1 MNETELILQG
11 FSIELSKIT
20 IAINEMKA
28 EVHTKSKYDELPEWI
43 NINLAAKLK
52 GGCSPDT
59 IKNKLFLQPCC
70 GTNYKTIGGRKC
82 WRKDD
87 VITWV
92 EIDDSGLKIYAEKY
106 GVSIPEN
113 YERRSA

>member
-1 MNETELILQG
+1 MTETELILQG

-20 IAINEMKA
+20 IAVNEMKA
-28 EVHTKSKYDELPEWI
+28 AVHAKSQYDELPEWI
-43 NINLAAKLK
+43 NIDLAAKLK

-59 IKNKLFLQPCC
+59 VKNKLFLQPCC

-82 WRKDD
+82 WKKDD

-92 EIDDSGLKIYAEKY
+92 EIDDSGLKAYAEKY

>member
-1 MNETELILQG
+1 MTQTELILQG

-20 IAINEMKA
+20 LAINEMKTA
-28 EVHTKSKYDELPEWI
+28 VYQKTKYDELPEWI
-43 NINLAAKLK
+43 NVDLATKLK
-52 GGCSPDT
+52 GGCSPEW

-87 VITWV
+87 VIAWL
-92 EIDDSGLKIYAEKY
+92 EITDSELKNYSEKWK
-106 GVSIPEN
+106 VSIPEN
-113 YERRSA
+113 YEKRSA

>member
-20 IAINEMKA
+20 IAINEMKSA
-28 EVHTKSKYDELPEWI
+28 VFTKYKYDELPEWI
-43 NINLAAKLK
+43 NIDLASKLK

-87 VITWV
+87 VIVWV
-92 EIDDSGLKIYAEKY
+92 GIDDSGLKTYAEKY